1 MEEAP
6 PRPNVELR
14 VAASGEPVVVFAF
27 PYDAALVQAMRA
39 IPGRRFDWVEREW
52 SAPRHEATAVYVADV
67 LARWPSLVADEA
79 VLAWLGSAPLRA
91 RGRATPRKR
100 GGAGEFV
107 VRTAAGDMPQPIA
120 ALAVERPSDREAV

>member
-6 PRPNVELR
+6 QRPNVELR
-14 VAASGEPVVVFAF
+14 VASSGEPVVVFAF

-52 SAPRHEATAVYVADV
+52 SAPRHDATAVYVADV

-79 VLAWLGSAPLRA
+79 GLAWLGGTPPRSP
-91 RGRATPRKR
+91 GRAAGPEA
-100 GGAGEFV
+100 GGPG
-107 VRTAAGDMPQPIA
+107 GW
-120 ALAVERPSDREAV
+120 